1 LRVEVRPPAV
11 AGTFYPGDPA
21 TLRNRIRSLLAAAP
35 RTNGPPPKA
44 LIVPHAGYPYSGPIA
59 ASAYATLRPVRDAVT
74 RVILVGPAHFVA
86 FSGLALPGCAAFA
99 TPLGEVAVDTDGEA
113 FAAAH
118 SAVAINR
125 AAHAAE
131 HSLET
136 QLPFLQETLHSF
148 SVVALLTGDV
158 AAVDVTAVMSD
169 LYGGA
174 ETLVVVSS
182 DLSHYHDYDT
192 AGRIDAATASSIE
205 SLEPTDIGP
214 DAACGSVGVKALL
227 ALAEQKG
234 LRPHTVD
241 LRNSGDT
248 AGGKSRVVGYG
259 AFVFN

>member
-1 LRVEVRPPAV
+1 MRVAVRPPAV

-21 TLRNRIRSLLAAAP
+21 TLRNRIRSLVAAAP
-35 RTNGPPPKA
+35 RISGPPPKA

-59 ASAYATLRPVRDAVT
+59 ASAYATLRPVHGTVT

-86 FSGLALPGCAAFA
+86 FSGMALPGCAALA
-99 TPLGEVAVDTDGEA
+99 TPLGDVPVDTDGEA

-118 SAVAINR
+118 PTVAINR

-136 QLPFLQETLHSF
+136 QLPFLQETLEAF

-158 AAVDVTAVMSD
+158 AAADVTAVLSD
-169 LYGGA
+169 LYGGP
-174 ETLVVVSS
+174 ETLFVVSS

-205 SLEPTDIGP
+205 SLQATDIGP
-214 DAACGSVGVKALL
+214 DRACGATGVKALL
-227 ALAEQKG
+227 ALADQRG

-248 AGGKSRVVGYG
+248 AGEKSRVVGYG
-259 AFVFN
+259 AFVFD